1 MNIAEPLKSQ
11 YRQLGLAQ
19 LLYYYGGM
27 VVPNSFLCCRNM
39 KDMYDEGIDGHK
51 PFVCESINRT
61 LNIQNQIN
69 GSKMLFIPDTYF
81 MGAEKNNLII
91 LEYIEYL
98 KKRSQSGHITR
109 VYEFLG
115 DTQIGCIG
123 SINMGKMN
131 LIGGEYI
138 GIKTNKRKPVLIEDL
153 MEDNYLDLSPN
164 IYGIYIPEDE
174 ILLRSKYQWFAVLDS
189 QQILESNMFISKH
202 IKASMVD
209 AFSDYNT
216 STEIKSVIAI

>member
-1 MNIAEPLKSQ
+1 MRAHF
-11 YRQLGLAQ
+11 RQLGL
-19 LLYYYGGM
+19 LELIYYYGGM
-27 VVPNSFLCCRNM
+27 VVPNSFLCCRNLR
-39 KDMYDEGIDGHK
+39 DMYEEGISGHK
-51 PFVCESINRT
+51 PFVCESVNRT
-61 LNIQNQIN
+61 LNIQNQVN

-81 MGAEKNNLII
+81 MGAEKNNQVI

-98 KKRSQSGHITR
+98 KTRSMNGHITR

-115 DTQIGCIG
+115 DTQLGCIG

-153 MEDNYLDLSPN
+153 MEDNYLDLNSN
-164 IYGIYIPEDE
+164 MYGIYIPEEE
-174 ILLRSKYQWFAVLDS
+174 ILLRPKYEWFAVLNS
-189 QQILESNMFISKH
+189 QQILETNIFIAKH

-209 AFSDYNT
+209 AFSDYSK
-216 STEIKSVIAI
+216 STEIRSIIAI